1 MQELCDFLIQTP
13 SKTPLLAPR
22 HPADLSNVSCSMLN
36 TPTNYQGKS
45 KRQTAITTAP
55 NLPHPWSCLCPL
67 ANPGNSRYAK
77 NTHCYPSQMSYRTWR
92 NSLHSAGIC
101 SFTHKATNLPFCPW
115 SSINEQ
121 NRITLKKTEG
131 LQNPSPSLPHPNIR
145 KICLFLCFNKGQDY
159 TWSLAGWTWYHSG
172 WLGEGNALLHVPPA
186 AMQLSSAQPFNQAQL
201 SPKDS
206 QQELEEIQ
214 PNTPPLL
221 SNKKTAEAKVTS
233 RANQVWC
240 FSPYPARVLSLG
252 SRVFCFKRFI
262 IQTNY
267 KYYLLK
273 TTQFYSGIWYRFY
286 FEHQSP
292 DTRLVSPP
300 KGLLTGTAISKTEN
314 LGDILDK

>member
-172 WLGEGNALLHVPPA
+172 WLGEGDALLHVPPA

-214 PNTPPLL
+214 PNTPPSPVKQEDCRGQGDKQSKSGMMLL
-221 SNKKTAEAKVTS
+221 SLPSKGPVIRLKGFLFQEIYNTNKLQILFVKNNS
-233 RANQVWC
+233 
-240 FSPYPARVLSLG
+240 VL
-252 SRVFCFKRFI
+252 
-262 IQTNY
+262 Q
-267 KYYLLK
+267 
-273 TTQFYSGIWYRFY
+273 W
-286 FEHQSP
+286 H
-292 DTRLVSPP
+292 LV
-300 KGLLTGTAISKTEN
+300 
-314 LGDILDK
+314 

>member
-1 MQELCDFLIQTP
+1 MLGAKHCFSNCWEGGRPFPLPTHKAHLCQRVISHLRAAINNIIY
-13 SKTPLLAPR
+13 SKHPQNLLASLAPR
-22 HPADLSNVSCSMLN
+22 HPADPSNVSCSMLN
-36 TPTNYQGKS
+36 TPTNYQGKY

-55 NLPHPWSCLCPL
+55 NLPRPWSCLCPSV
-67 ANPGNSRYAK
+67 NPGKSRCAK
-77 NTHCYPSQMSYRTWR
+77 NTHCYPSQTSYRTWR
-92 NSLHSAGIC
+92 NSLHSAL
-101 SFTHKATNLPFCPW
+101 LPTRPLTSLFAHGVSMNKIESPW
-115 SSINEQ
+115 RKQ
-121 NRITLKKTEG
+121 KDYKTQAH
-131 LQNPSPSLPHPNIR
+131 LYPIPDIR
-145 KICLFLCFNKGQDY
+145 KICLFLCFSKGQDY

-172 WLGEGNALLHVPPA
+172 WLGEGEGDALLHVPPA

-240 FSPYPARVLSLG
+240 SSPYPARVLSLG

-267 KYYLLK
+267 K
-273 TTQFYSGIWYRFY
+273 
-286 FEHQSP
+286 
-292 DTRLVSPP
+292 
-300 KGLLTGTAISKTEN
+300 
-314 LGDILDK
+314 